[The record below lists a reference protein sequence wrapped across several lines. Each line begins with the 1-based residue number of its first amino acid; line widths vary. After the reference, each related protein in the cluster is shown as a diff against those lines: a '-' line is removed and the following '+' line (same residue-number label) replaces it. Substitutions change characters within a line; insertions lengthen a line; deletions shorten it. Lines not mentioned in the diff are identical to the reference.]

1 MQRKNKNIIL
11 ITIMLVF
18 ISLSI
23 ILYQGLTTRE
33 EVNSSYN
40 DNYSEIFGGND
51 YQFPNDS
58 YNNASTVEVNK
69 TTRSTQIFSTIIMS
83 ILMIIGI
90 QIAFFLLFS
99 GFNYLTFHLTFFP
112 LAKIGVY
119 LILSFGLTS
128 FLLFN
133 MIRPITFLPADS
145 IVEENHSDTN
155 KDNNLPRLDGT
166 EIVDKDINLNDYND
180 NISVTRGGTYNLNG
194 VFTHTIIVNCNGDIT
209 LTLNNVDIK
218 TINIPSIVNIG
229 SGKLKIE
236 TLDATTNTISM
247 TGTSSYSGAI
257 YSEGPL
263 EFKGHGTLNIEALEG
278 SGVNVSSNDLTLS
291 SGNLF
296 ISAKDYGMM
305 TSKDGGL
312 INITDGNLNI
322 KSTLANLKSKQ
333 NIIIDGGLIYLSG
346 TEEDSPITTVNGYAI
361 NGGTLVAVGKDIY
374 ETPVMN
380 SKNYTIC
387 LKLKDIIN
395 KDSVL
400 SLMNKDNK
408 EILTFQAADDTN
420 SIILSS
426 KDITKGIYS
435 LLKDGESSGTLNN
448 SVYSIG
454 SFIGGTIVD
463 NNIEVTGKITAKK

>member
-11 ITIMLVF
+11 ITIMVVF
-18 ISLSI
+18 LSLSI
-23 ILYQGLTTRE
+23 ILYQGLTTKE

-51 YQFPNDS
+51 YQFPSDG
-58 YNNASTVEVNK
+58 YNNATTKETNK

-119 LILSFGLTS
+119 LILSLGLTS

-133 MIRPITFLPADS
+133 MIRPITFLPANN
-145 IVEENHSDTN
+145 IVEENPSDTN
-155 KDNNLPRLDGT
+155 KDNNLPRLDGA
-166 EIVDKDINLNDYND
+166 EIVDKEINLNDYND
-180 NISVTRGGTYNLNG
+180 NISITRGGTYNLNG

-218 TINIPSIVNIG
+218 TTNIPSIVNIG

-236 TLDATTNTISM
+236 TLAATTNTISM
-247 TGTSSYSGAI
+247 TGTTSYSGAI
-257 YSEGPL
+257 YSTGPL
-263 EFKGHGTLNIEALEG
+263 EFKGQGTLNIEALED

-296 ISAKDYGMM
+296 INAKDYGMM

-312 INITDGNLNI
+312 INITNGNLNI

-346 TEEDSPITTVNGYAI
+346 TEEDSPIATVSGYAI
-361 NGGTLVAVGKDIY
+361 NDGTLVAIGKDIY
-374 ETPVMN
+374 ETPVTN

-420 SIILSS
+420 SLILSS
-426 KDITKGIYS
+426 KDITKDSYS
-435 LLKDGESSGTLNN
+435 LLKDGKSSGTLNN
-448 SVYSIG
+448 NIYSIG
-454 SFIGGTIVD
+454 SFTGGTIVD
-463 NNIEVTGKITAKK
+463 KNIEVTSKITAKK